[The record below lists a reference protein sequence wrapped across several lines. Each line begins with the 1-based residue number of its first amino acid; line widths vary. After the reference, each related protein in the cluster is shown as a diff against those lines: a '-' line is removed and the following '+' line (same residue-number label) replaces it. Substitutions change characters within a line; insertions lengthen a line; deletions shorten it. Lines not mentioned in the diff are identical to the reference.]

1 MMIGIEATRANKPG
15 KTGVEWYAW
24 HIIQELKA
32 LTAGDGNSWVLYS
45 NKPLTGGLEKLPDNW
60 YEVRLKWS
68 LPYGWTQIPFSYE
81 MRRHKIDV
89 LWMPGSTL
97 PRIFP
102 AKTVVTV
109 HDIGFHRLPHLY
121 KKRQVHIHERAMKE
135 IAKKAARVISVSE
148 FSGREISEA
157 YGISSNKIAIAYN
170 GIDHGTYKQ
179 IKDGDAVEERLRRYR
194 VNQPFFLAIGRLEAK
209 KNIAMLVKAFT
220 QFKVRRGVGD
230 PFKLV
235 LMGPQGFGYEDIK
248 REIANSSVKSDIIEL
263 GYVPE
268 ADKPYIISAAHAL
281 IHPAFYE
288 GFGIPPIEAMA
299 CGTPVISSNAASLPE
314 ILGDA
319 ALYFAPEEPEQLIG
333 MMNKLIQE
341 PDVRTT
347 LSAAG
352 LEMAK
357 RYTWKS
363 AAEKILPVL
372 TKW

>member
-1 MMIGIEATRANKPG
+1 MIGIEATRANKPG

-24 HIIQELKA
+24 HIIQELKT
-32 LTAGDGNSWVLYS
+32 LTAGDGNSWILYS
-45 NKPLTGGLEKLPDNW
+45 NKPLTGGLEKLPENW
-60 YEVRLKWS
+60 YEVRLKWP

-81 MRRHKIDV
+81 LHRHKIDV

-157 YGISSNKIAIAYN
+157 YGINSNKIAIAYN

-194 VNQPFFLAIGRLEAK
+194 VNQPFFLAIGRQEAK

-248 REIANSSVKSDIIEL
+248 REIANSSVKSDILEL

-268 ADKPYIISAAHAL
+268 VDKPYIISAAHAL

-314 ILGDA
+314 IMGDA
-319 ALYFAPEEPEQLIG
+319 ALYFSPEEPEQLIG
-333 MMNKLIQE
+333 MMDRLIQE
-341 PDVRTT
+341 PNLRTT
-347 LSAAG
+347 LSTAG

-372 TKW
+372 TRWA

>member
-1 MMIGIEATRANKPG
+1 MLIGIEATRANKPA

-32 LTAGDGNSWVLYS
+32 LTAGDGNSWILYS
-45 NKPLTGGLEKLPDNW
+45 NKPLTGGLEKLPENW
-60 YEVRLKWS
+60 YEVRLKWP
-68 LPYGWTQIPFSYE
+68 LPFGWTQIPFSYE
-81 MRRHKIDV
+81 MQRHKIDV

-102 AKTVVTV
+102 PKTVVTV
-109 HDIGFHRLPHLY
+109 HDIGFHRLPKLY
-121 KKRQVHIHERAMKE
+121 KKRQIHIHERAMKE
-135 IAKKAARVISVSE
+135 IAKKAARIISVSE
-148 FSGREISEA
+148 FSGREMSEA
-157 YGISSNKIAIAYN
+157 YGIDSSKIAIAYN
-170 GIDHGTYKQ
+170 GIDHEIYKLY
-179 IKDGDAVEERLRRYR
+179 KDGDAVEERLRRYR
-194 VNQPFFLAIGRLEAK
+194 VNQPYFLAIGRLEAK

-235 LMGPQGFGYEDIK
+235 LIGPQGFGYEDIK
-248 REIANSSVKSDIIEL
+248 REIANSSVKSDILEL

-268 ADKPYIISAAHAL
+268 ADKPYLIAGAYSF

-299 CGTPVISSNAASLPE
+299 CGTPVLSSNAASLPE
-314 ILGDA
+314 ILGEA
-319 ALYFAPEEPEQLIG
+319 ALYFSPEEPEQLIG
-333 MMNKLIQE
+333 MMDKVAQE
-341 PDVRTT
+341 PETRTS

-357 RYTWKS
+357 SYTWKA